1 MNQKT
6 LPTLLGLLLTTI
18 LAISGGYLIQK
29 FRGPTALLAQEKP
42 FSVQVTNI
50 TSQSFTVSW
59 LTEGETTGSVKINN
73 QIFLDQRD
81 REGQLGSYQTH
92 YVVAENLEP
101 KTEYSFIIISNG
113 KEYQEKN
120 YQAKT
125 ANMQPNILP
134 EADFAFGIILDES
147 QTPLKDVLVF
157 LSLANA
163 SPLSALTNSEGY
175 WSVSLSNAYQKD
187 LNNLIIYDRQN
198 QTVEI
203 TVVASLNRSVNATT
217 TTGNDHPVPPIVFGQ
232 VNNFISSQGS
242 SITPPPA
249 ILSPSAAPS
258 LIENA
263 PTIAP
268 IILKNP
274 EEGEV
279 IKDLRP
285 KIEGEGPP
293 QKKIQ
298 IIVQS
303 EPEFSAE
310 IIIGPDGSWQ
320 WAPPQNL
327 SPGEHTLTINYYD
340 EENVLQTITRRF
352 QVAAQESVSPAPTPI
367 TPLPTKIPTSTPTLI
382 ATPLP
387 SPTTTPKPV
396 ITTTV
401 SPAATVSGQ
410 PITGSLTPLIIFVS
424 LGIVIS
430 SFAYFLINQEKNGT
444 P

>member
-6 LPTLLGLLLTTI
+6 FPTLLGLLLTTI
-18 LAISGGYLIQK
+18 LAISGGYFIQK

-59 LTEGETTGSVKINN
+59 LTEGETTGSIKINN

-101 KTEYSFIIISNG
+101 KTEYSFVIISNG

-125 ANMQPNILP
+125 ANIPPNILP
-134 EADFAFGIILDES
+134 EADFAFGIILDEN
-147 QTPLKDVLVF
+147 QTPLKDILVF

-198 QTVEI
+198 QTIEI

-232 VNNFISSQGS
+232 VNNFISSQES
-242 SITPPPA
+242 STTPPPA
-249 ILSPSAAPS
+249 ILSPSATPS
-258 LIENA
+258 LIENT
-263 PTIAP
+263 PIMSP

-327 SPGEHTLTINYYD
+327 APGEHTLTINYYD

-352 QVAAQESVSPAPTPI
+352 QVAAQGSVSPTPTPI
-367 TPLPTKIPTSTPTLI
+367 TPLPTKTPT
-382 ATPLP
+382 ATPTTIITSPPL
-387 SPTTTPKPV
+387 SPTITLKPTVVTTL
-396 ITTTV
+396 
-401 SPAATVSGQ
+401 PAATVSGQ
-410 PITGSLTPLIIFVS
+410 PVTGSLTPLIFSVS

-430 SFAYFLINQEKNGT
+430 VFAYFLINQKKNGT